1 MPDALSDFVCS
12 PFTHDGTT
20 HDVYRLGEGPC
31 VIVIAEVPGITPAVA
46 DFARAVTARNLSVAM
61 PHLFG
66 VPGGNPS
73 KRAMARVVRHVCI
86 SKEFTIFATGRES
99 PVTTWLRALA
109 TVEHARC
116 SGPGVGVVGMCLTG
130 GFGLAMLVE
139 PSVIA
144 PVLSQPSL
152 PVAQIPGLRGRA
164 DRIDVSA
171 ATMATIKQRMEVDD
185 DICVL
190 GLRFTGDPLVPAER
204 FAYLRRELGDRF
216 VGVEIDSSPGNAGG
230 YPANAH
236 SVLTEQLVPEAL
248 AQVLDFLDRR
258 LH

>member
-1 MPDALSDFVCS
+1 MPDALNDFVSS
-12 PFTHDGTT
+12 PFTHGGVR
-20 HDVYRLGEGPC
+20 HDVYRLGEGPG

-46 DFARAVTARNLSVAM
+46 NFARAVTARGMSVAM

-66 VPGGNPS
+66 VPGADPS
-73 KRAMARVVRHVCI
+73 KRAMGTVVRHVCV

-109 TVEHARC
+109 AAEHGRC
-116 SGPGVGVVGMCLTG
+116 GGPGVGVVGMCLTG
-130 GFGLAMLVE
+130 GFGLAMLAE

-152 PVAQIPGLRGRA
+152 PIAQIPLLRRRA
-164 DRIDVSA
+164 DRIDVSP
-171 ATMATIKQRMEVDD
+171 ATMATIKQRMEHDD
-185 DICVL
+185 EICVL

-204 FAYLRRELGDRF
+204 FAYLQKELGDQF
-216 VGVEIDSSPGNAGG
+216 IGVEIDSSPGNAGG

-258 LH
+258 LR